1 MVSRNQ
7 RLRSLQAGYLK
18 LRWKINKYE
27 KFESLTEKG
36 KHGEVFIRRIA
47 SRLEGFRQKQEELWS
62 EIVEIHKGD

>member
-27 KFESLTEKG
+27 KFENLTDKE
-36 KHGEVFIRRIA
+36 KHGELFIKRIR
-47 SRLEGFRQKQEELWS
+47 SRLESFRKKQEELWS